1 MKTNEIDYDE
11 LKDFARDARRALD
24 REREEITE
32 RAVRLEAFCK
42 MTDQLKEILEEKE
55 ELEEENTRLRTKL
68 EEKKMKFAEMS
79 KLAAGVAKKVAQD
92 DLLKA
97 FRIFLNTSKRK
108 TLSKREA
115 AKVVLME
122 IFASAKIVLPD
133 DITEMLNHL
142 DDEQTEPTQQVFIG
156 TLNGT
161 ATGPVTQS
169 FREKRLGIKE

>member
-1 MKTNEIDYDE
+1 MKTNEIDYE
-11 LKDFARDARRALD
+11 EFKDFARDAQRALD
-24 REREEITE
+24 REREEMTE
-32 RAVRLEAFCK
+32 RAVRLETFCK
-42 MTDQLKEILEEKE
+42 MTDQMKEILEENE
-55 ELEEENTRLRTKL
+55 DLEEENAKLRSQL

-79 KLAAGVAKKVAQD
+79 KLTTGVAKKVAQD

-122 IFASAKIVLPD
+122 IFSSAKIALPD

-142 DDEQTEPTQQVFIG
+142 DDEQPEPKVVNVAGNYNDIHD
-156 TLNGT
+156 N
-161 ATGPVTQS
+161 
-169 FREKRLGIKE
+169 KRVMA

>member
-1 MKTNEIDYDE
+1 MTTDLIDYQE
-11 LKDFARDARRALD
+11 MKDFARDAQRALD
-24 REREEITE
+24 REREEMTE

-42 MTDQLKEILEEKE
+42 MTDHLKEILAEKE
-55 ELEEENTRLRTKL
+55 DLEEENTRLRTQL

-79 KLAAGVAKKVAQD
+79 KLTAGVAKKVAQD

-122 IFASAKIVLPD
+122 IFSSAKIALPD

-142 DDEQTEPTQQVFIG
+142 DDEQTEPKIVIESAADVIAAG
-156 TLNGT
+156 GMKNVKI
-161 ATGPVTQS
+161 A
-169 FREKRLGIKE
+169 

>member
-1 MKTNEIDYDE
+1 MKTNEIDYDN
-11 LKDFARDARRALD
+11 LKDFARDAQRALE
-24 REREEITE
+24 REREEMTE
-32 RAVRLEAFCK
+32 RAARLEAFCK
-42 MTDQLKEILEEKE
+42 VTDHMKEILAENED
-55 ELEEENTRLRTKL
+55 LEEENTRLRSQL
-68 EEKKMKFAEMS
+68 EEKKMKLAEMS
-79 KLAAGVAKKVAQD
+79 KLTAGMAKKVAQD

-122 IFASAKIVLPD
+122 IFTNAKIELPD
-133 DITEMLNHL
+133 DIMEMLDHL
-142 DDEQTEPTQQVFIG
+142 DDEQNEPTQQVFIG

-169 FREKRLGIKE
+169 IERRGLEIRE